1 MYNTSKG
8 NYSVKL
14 NKVIEKFNLKNLT
27 PEVDTKKIVIRQTD
41 VNRPALQFAGYFEYF
56 DYSRIQ
62 LIGKVEY
69 SYLKMHDDD
78 YLSRVRFLWS
88 WAINTGFPCWLQ
100 MTAHHPFSQN

>member
-56 DYSRIQ
+56 DVQPHSADRQ
-62 LIGKVEY
+62 GRVF
-69 SYLKMHDDD
+69 
-78 YLSRVRFLWS
+78 LSED
-88 WAINTGFPCWLQ
+88 A
-100 MTAHHPFSQN
+100 

>member
-41 VNRPALQFAGYFEYF
+41 VNRPACSL
-56 DYSRIQ
+56 
-62 LIGKVEY
+62 
-69 SYLKMHDDD
+69 
-78 YLSRVRFLWS
+78 RVTLN
-88 WAINTGFPCWLQ
+88 ILT
-100 MTAHHPFSQN
+100 TAAFS

>member
-41 VNRPALQFAGYFEYF
+41 VNRPCSL
-56 DYSRIQ
+56 
-62 LIGKVEY
+62 
-69 SYLKMHDDD
+69 
-78 YLSRVRFLWS
+78 RVTLN
-88 WAINTGFPCWLQ
+88 ILT
-100 MTAHHPFSQN
+100 TAAFS

>member
-27 PEVDTKKIVIRQTD
+27 PEVDTKKIVIKQTD

-56 DYSRIQ
+56 D
-62 LIGKVEY
+62 
-69 SYLKMHDDD
+69 
-78 YLSRVRFLWS
+78 
-88 WAINTGFPCWLQ
+88 
-100 MTAHHPFSQN
+100 